1 MSRGKLL
8 KRGISKLA
16 SMERNPQR
24 AQMRQRRRKGIIPY
38 LVIFLNDLIRLHQWT
53 HNDLAAFKIL
63 QQLQLLQVTANNFGF
78 QPDKEFQ
85 SWFQSMKPL
94 EWYSSHSF
102 SWEPEPPFE

>member
-24 AQMRQRRRKGIIPY
+24 AQMRQRRRK
-38 LVIFLNDLIRLHQWT
+38 
-53 HNDLAAFKIL
+53 AFKIL